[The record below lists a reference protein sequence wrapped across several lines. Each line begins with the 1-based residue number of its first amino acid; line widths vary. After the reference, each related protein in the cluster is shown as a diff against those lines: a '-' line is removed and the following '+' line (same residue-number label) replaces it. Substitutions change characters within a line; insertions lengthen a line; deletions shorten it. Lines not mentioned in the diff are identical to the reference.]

1 MSVPVVEHDFPR
13 REQSAEELAR
23 AVAADLREAIDARD
37 VAVLALSGGTTPA
50 LFLRRLGEQELD
62 WSGVI
67 VTLVDER
74 WVPPTHERSN
84 ARVVAENLLR
94 GPAALARFAPLYST
108 APDPEHGQPQ
118 VATLVGGL
126 PLPFDAVV
134 LGLGLDGHTAS
145 WFPDGDRLADALDPH
160 GTAPVL
166 PMRAPAAGEP
176 RMTLTLPLLAAA
188 RHLYLLIEGVEKQA
202 LLKRIVGGDAATSPL
217 RALLEN
223 TRTPLQAYWSA

>member
-1 MSVPVVEHDFPR
+1 MFAHDFPSR
-13 REQSAEELAR
+13 QALADALAL

-50 LFLRRLGEQELD
+50 LFLRRLATQELD
-62 WSGVI
+62 WGGVV

-74 WVPPTHERSN
+74 WVPPSDARSN
-84 ARVVAENLLR
+84 ARLVRENLLE
-94 GPAALARFAPLYST
+94 GAAAAARFEPLYT
-108 APDPEHGQPQ
+108 NAPDPERGLEQ
-118 VATLVGGL
+118 VAKRLDTL

-134 LGLGLDGHTAS
+134 LGLGLDGHIAS
-145 WFPDGDRLADALDPH
+145 WFPGGDRLAAALDPH
-160 GTAPVL
+160 GSAQVL

-188 RHLYLLIEGVEKQA
+188 RHLYLHIEGSEKQA
-202 LLKRIVGGDAATSPL
+202 LLQSIASGAADSPL

-223 TRTPLQAYWSA
+223 TKTPLQVYWSA